1 MAILTFARPIMPI
14 VSWHTKPTTVTV
26 SLPRRRTA
34 CHSPNISFSLIE
46 IPCCLILSSI
56 ILRKLA
62 VPWQASSDSESDH
75 RCFRDRYSSC
85 CSLGSCA
92 CEHAIGTAAHAS
104 NCYLANM
111 LNPPITLSVH
121 SKQQPT
127 LLYRTHQCVNAVNS
141 GQRCA
146 LEQRA
151 KPSCISD
158 SKAASRSISPVSCDA
173 AAGMVTGRVPQ
184 CPQDWAVVPHATA
197 CAALPVCA
205 CTSLCARV
213 YGAVLTS
220 SERRMCAM
228 PMLSAHSRY
237 LRKSSAQLQR
247 PSVCRWKGGR

>member
-1 MAILTFARPIMPI
+1 MPI

-34 CHSPNISFSLIE
+34 CHSPNISFSLACESWWI
-46 IPCCLILSSI
+46 SFFI

-62 VPWQASSDSESDH
+62 VPWQASSDSESDQ

-85 CSLGSCA
+85 CSSGSCA

-127 LLYRTHQCVNAVNS
+127 LLYRTHQCGNAVNS

-151 KPSCISD
+151 KPS
-158 SKAASRSISPVSCDA
+158 SKPSRLISPVSCDA
-173 AAGMVTGRVPQ
+173 AAGMVTVRVPQ
-184 CPQDWAVVPHATA
+184 CPQD
-197 CAALPVCA
+197 
-205 CTSLCARV
+205 
-213 YGAVLTS
+213 
-220 SERRMCAM
+220 
-228 PMLSAHSRY
+228 
-237 LRKSSAQLQR
+237 
-247 PSVCRWKGGR
+247 

>member
-1 MAILTFARPIMPI
+1 MPV

-26 SLPRRRTA
+26 SLPRRRTT

-56 ILRKLA
+56 ILRTLA
-62 VPWQASSDSESDH
+62 VPWQASSDSESQTSGAPH
-75 RCFRDRYSSC
+75 DRYSSC
-85 CSLGSCA
+85 CSSGSCA

-127 LLYRTHQCVNAVNS
+127 LLYCTHQCGNAVNS

-184 CPQDWAVVPHATA
+184 D
-197 CAALPVCA
+197 
-205 CTSLCARV
+205 
-213 YGAVLTS
+213 
-220 SERRMCAM
+220 
-228 PMLSAHSRY
+228 
-237 LRKSSAQLQR
+237 
-247 PSVCRWKGGR
+247 